1 MQTRGY
7 TLKNGKV
14 LIIRDATPD
23 DASSILTF
31 VEALS
36 GQTDYLS
43 FGPGQFGY
51 TEAQERAFIRNC
63 ELSPNALFVIAFIE
77 ETLVGILTFTGGDRP
92 RVRHAGELGLMVPKG
107 HWGNGIGSLLIDT
120 LIRWAE
126 EGGLVTKLNLR
137 VGTHNDRAIALY
149 QRKGFAIEG
158 TITRAAKIGDAYF
171 DSYWMGRQI
180 E

>member
-31 VEALS
+31 VETLS
-36 GQTDYLS
+36 GQTEYLS

-63 ELSPNALFVIAFIE
+63 ETSPNALFLMAFIDDVM
-77 ETLVGILTFTGGDRP
+77 VGILTFAGGDRP
-92 RVRHAGELGLMVPKG
+92 RDRHAGELGLMVPKG
-107 HWGNGIGSLLIDT
+107 HWGNGIGSLLVDT

-137 VGTHNDRAIALY
+137 VRTDNSRAIALY

-158 TITRAAKIGDAYF
+158 TITRTTKIGEAYF
-171 DSYWMGRQI
+171 DSYWMGR
-180 E
+180 EV